1 LLVPQVDADG
11 NDLGGVKLPEVAV
24 PLGTFTGWN
33 LRAPGTGAPSQMES
47 FIGSFIAF
55 PHTTAERLRTH
66 DSRLSIEERY
76 ADRADYMQRV
86 ASVVDALVA
95 QHFILD
101 RDRTYVLERC
111 GLLWDAL
118 IH

>member
-1 LLVPQVDADG
+1 MVPQVDADG

-33 LRAPGTGAPSQMES
+33 LRAPGTGAASQMAS
-47 FIGSFIAF
+47 FVGSFIPF
-55 PHTTAERLRTH
+55 PRTKAERLRTR

-86 ASVVDALVA
+86 SSVVDALVD
-95 QHFILD
+95 QRFILD
-101 RDRTYVLERC
+101 RDRTPVLERC

>member
-1 LLVPQVDADG
+1 MA
-11 NDLGGVKLPEVAV
+11 
-24 PLGTFTGWN
+24 
-33 LRAPGTGAPSQMES
+33 S
-47 FIGSFIAF
+47 FVGSFIAF
-55 PHTTAERLRTH
+55 PRTKTQRLREH

-95 QHFILD
+95 QRFILD

-118 IH
+118 VH